1 MVLAGLCSR
10 GPNVNNKEMRMKG
23 QGGQKEVSKC
33 SLNLDHRSQDT
44 CDFRAIRDVRDHQP
58 PNYKRENQAW
68 QGHMIWWRID

>member
-10 GPNVNNKEMRMKG
+10 GPNVNNKEMRMEG

-33 SLNLDHRSQDT
+33 SLNLDHKFT
-44 CDFRAIRDVRDHQP
+44 CDFRATRDVRDHQP